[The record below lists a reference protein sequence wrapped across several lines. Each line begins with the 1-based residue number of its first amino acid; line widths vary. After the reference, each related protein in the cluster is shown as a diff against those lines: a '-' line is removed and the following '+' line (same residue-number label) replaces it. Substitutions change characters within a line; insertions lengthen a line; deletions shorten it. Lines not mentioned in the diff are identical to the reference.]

1 MMKKIALAAAAASVL
16 LSSTAFAADMAP
28 RYAKAPPPVV
38 AVWNWT
44 GFYIGA
50 SAGGHWADDRIDPA
64 ANPVGWG
71 VGGAAD
77 LNTFTRTTLHPQ
89 GAIVGGQVGYNW
101 QSGNFVLGVEAD
113 ASWVDGTA
121 ARAQIPPVGF
131 LVINAGDRM
140 TNSSKLDFLATFRGR
155 AGLAAGDALFYVTGG
170 LAVGELKTSDTFC
183 SFGGPCVGGNL
194 AVVNASETRAGW
206 TVGGGIEYHV
216 GGNWTVK
223 AEYLYVD
230 LGTFS
235 PVIPSCANC
244 AVGSD
249 ITVNHKYTDNIG
261 RVGLNYKFGGPVVA
275 RY

>member
-1 MMKKIALAAAAASVL
+1 MKKLLIAAFAVAIFAGQAS
-16 LSSTAFAADMAP
+16 AADMAP
-28 RYAKAPPPVV
+28 RAYSKAPPPMM
-38 AVWNWT
+38 AIWDWT
-44 GFYIGA
+44 GFYVGG
-50 SAGGHWADDRIDPA
+50 SVGGHWGDDRIDPA

-71 VGGAAD
+71 IAGAAD
-77 LNTFTRTTLHPQ
+77 LNRFTQTGLHPQ
-89 GAIVGGQVGYNW
+89 GAIVGGQAGYNW
-101 QSGNFVLGVEAD
+101 QAGNYVFGVEAD

-121 ARAQIPPVGF
+121 ARAQVPPVGF

-140 TNSSKLDFLATFRGR
+140 TNSSNLDFLATFRGR
-155 AGLAAGDALFYVTGG
+155 AGWAAGDALFYVTGG
-170 LAVGELKTSDTFC
+170 LAVGELKTTDTFC

-194 AVVNASETRAGW
+194 ATVTASQTRAGW

-235 PVIPSCANC
+235 PSIPSCALC

-249 ITVNHKYTDNIG
+249 ITVNHRYTDNIG